1 MLLRQLKKNNPKFG
15 KLQLLEAH
23 KSLVDQSNE
32 RILAK
37 IEELKFQREKQ
48 AIDEQEKLLE
58 DQTKALV
65 ALKKLK
71 SDRLRSGFNLTME
84 FIYFNYFS
92 GNKRTIVR
100 LKEHHYC
107 WNYKTK
113 LIKNK
118 NQKNFYYPHPQNLPH
133 LY

>member
-1 MLLRQLKKNNPKFG
+1 MRQLKKNNPKFG

-37 IEELKFQREKQ
+37 IEELKFQREKE

-58 DQTKALV
+58 EQSKALA

-71 SDRLRSGFNLTME
+71 SDRLRFGF
-84 FIYFNYFS
+84 
-92 GNKRTIVR
+92 
-100 LKEHHYC
+100 
-107 WNYKTK
+107 K
-113 LIKNK
+113 L
-118 NQKNFYYPHPQNLPH
+118 LAWV
-133 LY
+133 